1 MAWERLLPI
10 ANNLYFSLKEVIFAK
25 RLTKI
30 ISKMKRLTSIIALL
44 LVSSAAMAYTPN
56 KIVVP
61 NVDGYVTLKGDFHI
75 HTVFSDA
82 SVWPTTRVQE
92 AAWEGLDVIAITDH
106 LDTRH
111 QKMRKRGYFT
121 EKCDRDTSYKLAKS
135 VAAKNDVIVI
145 HGGEIT
151 RGMPPGHFNCLF
163 VKDNDD
169 ICAAAEKNDHD
180 HVLAMEGGLRE
191 ARKQGALLMW
201 NHPNWSKHA
210 PNETIMW
217 PAHKK
222 ILKEGLMDA
231 IEIYNAETGY
241 SPESHEWCLKH
252 NLAIMGCSDTH
263 APFFTK
269 VDYKG
274 GQHRIV
280 TLLLAKERSAEGVR
294 EAIESRRT
302 AVLGDG
308 VVYGREQ
315 ELLPLFH
322 ACVKVKNVKFSPKQV
337 SFTLENTSSIPIRL
351 EKAPGS
357 EKYRYDRQVYL
368 APHSTYTLK
377 VSLVQVNNKNVLMDE
392 NTKNIEV
399 NFSSESFQIGAD
411 KALPVTF
418 NVAW

>member
-1 MAWERLLPI
+1 
-10 ANNLYFSLKEVIFAK
+10 
-25 RLTKI
+25 
-30 ISKMKRLTSIIALL
+30 MKRLTSIFTLL
-44 LVSSAAMAYTPN
+44 LMASAAMAYTPN
-56 KIVVP
+56 KIVIP
-61 NVDGYVTLKGDFHI
+61 NVEGYLTLKGDFHI
-75 HTVFSDA
+75 HTCFSDA

-92 AAWEGLDVIAITDH
+92 AVWEGLDVLAITDH
-106 LDTRH
+106 IDTRH
-111 QKMRKRGYFT
+111 QKMKKRGYFT

-135 VAAKNDVIVI
+135 EAAKSGLILI

-180 HVLAMEGGLRE
+180 NVLAMEGGLRE

-231 IEIYNAETGY
+231 IEIFNAETGY

-252 NLAIMGCSDTH
+252 NLAIMGCSDSH
-263 APFFTK
+263 APFFTNI
-269 VDYKG
+269 DYKG
-274 GQHRIV
+274 DKHRIV
-280 TLLLAKERSAEGVR
+280 TLLFAKERSAEGVR

-302 AVLGDG
+302 AVFGEDK
-308 VVYGREQ
+308 VYGRQQ

-322 ACVKVKNVKFSPKQV
+322 ACVKVKNVSFSQKQV
-337 SFTLENTSSIPIRL
+337 KFELENISSIPIRL
-351 EKAPGS
+351 TKSPGS
-357 EKYRYDRQVYL
+357 EAYRYDRHIYL
-368 APHSTYTLK
+368 APHSTHSLK
-377 VSLVQVNNKNVLMDE
+377 VSLVQVDNKNVLMSED
-392 NTKNIEV
+392 TKSILV
-399 NFSSESFQIGAD
+399 NFFVESFQIGAD
-411 KALPVTF
+411 KPLPVTF
-418 NVAW
+418 KIEW

>member
-1 MAWERLLPI
+1 
-10 ANNLYFSLKEVIFAK
+10 
-25 RLTKI
+25 
-30 ISKMKRLTSIIALL
+30 
-44 LVSSAAMAYTPN
+44 MAYTPN
-56 KIVVP
+56 KIVIP
-61 NVDGYVTLKGDFHI
+61 NVDGYVTLKGDFHM
-75 HTVFSDA
+75 HTCFSDA
-82 SVWPTTRVQE
+82 TVWPTTRVQE
-92 AAWEGLDVIAITDH
+92 AIWEGLDVLAITDH

-111 QKMRKRGYFT
+111 QKMKKRGYFT
-121 EKCDRDTSYKLAKS
+121 EKCDRDTSYKLAK
-135 VAAKNDVIVI
+135 AAADKSDLILI

-222 ILKEGLMDA
+222 FLKEGLMDA
-231 IEIYNAETGY
+231 IEIFNAETGY

-252 NLAIMGCSDTH
+252 NLAIMGCSDSH

-269 VDYKG
+269 IDYKG
-274 GQHRIV
+274 DKHRIV
-280 TLLLAKERSAEGVR
+280 TLLFAKERSAEGVR

-302 AVLGDG
+302 AVFGEDN
-308 VVYGREQ
+308 VYGRQQ

-322 ACVKVKNVKFSPKQV
+322 ACVKVKNVRFTPKQV
-337 SFTLENTSSIPIRL
+337 KFELENTSSIPIRL
-351 EKAPGS
+351 TKAPGS
-357 EKYRYDRQVYL
+357 EKYWYDRHIYL
-368 APHSTYTLK
+368 APHSTHTLS
-377 VSLVQVNNKNVLMDE
+377 VRLVLVDNKQPLMSEDTKNVL
-392 NTKNIEV
+392 V
-399 NFSSESFQIGAD
+399 NFYVDSFQIGAN
-411 KALPVTF
+411 KPLPVTF
-418 NVAW
+418 NVEW

>member
-1 MAWERLLPI
+1 
-10 ANNLYFSLKEVIFAK
+10 
-25 RLTKI
+25 
-30 ISKMKRLTSIIALL
+30 MKRLTLFFALL
-44 LVSSAAMAYTPN
+44 LASSATMAYTPN
-56 KIVVP
+56 KIVIP
-61 NVDGYVTLKGDFHI
+61 NVDGYVTLKGDFHM
-75 HTVFSDA
+75 HTIFSDA
-82 SVWPTTRVQE
+82 TVWPTTRVEE

-121 EKCDRDTSYKLAKS
+121 EKCDRDASYKLAKA

-231 IEIYNAETGY
+231 IEIFNAETGY

-252 NLAIMGCSDTH
+252 NLAIMGCSDSH
-263 APFFTK
+263 SPFFTK
-269 VDYKG
+269 LDYKG
-274 GQHRIV
+274 GQHRVV
-280 TLLLAKERSAEGVR
+280 TLLFAKERSAEGVR
-294 EAIESRRT
+294 EAIEARRT
-302 AVLGDG
+302 AVFGEG

-322 ACVKVKNVKFSPKQV
+322 ACVKVKNIKFSTKQLTFV
-337 SFTLENTSSIPIRL
+337 LENTSSIPIRL
-351 EKAPGS
+351 TKAPGS
-357 EKYRYDRQVYL
+357 EKYWFDRHIYL
-368 APHSTYTLK
+368 APHSTHSLK
-377 VSLVQVNNKNVLMDE
+377 VRLVLVDNKQPLMSED
-392 NTKNIEV
+392 TKNIPV
-399 NFSSESFQIGAD
+399 NFFVESFQIGAN
-411 KALPVTF
+411 KPLPVTF
-418 NVAW
+418 NVEW